1 MVQVVREGNIK
12 ARKRYICNGSIDID
26 NTGEAELTE
35 ATDCKGF
42 IEKGQ
47 EHYRQVCV
55 NEGDIY
61 NWRSCLPCL
70 KVVNDSGI
78 LEE

>member
-1 MVQVVREGNIK
+1 MSVLKEGNIK
-12 ARKRYICNGSIDID
+12 ASKKHRCNGFYEIDA
-26 NTGEAELTE
+26 TGEREFIE
-35 ATDCKGF
+35 ATDCKGW

-55 NEGDIY
+55 DMGIY
-61 NWRSCLPCL
+61 NWRSCFPCL
-70 KVVNDSGI
+70 KVINDTGI